1 VKKVFNT
8 LTKRNEKENLAKLS
22 EQFNHLLVA
31 PFNLRESL
39 EQLIQKEMENAQAG
53 KKAYMILKLNSL
65 EDKKIIRKLYDAS
78 NAGVKITIIVR
89 GICCLIPG
97 VKGLSKPA
105 GGGIKIISIVDRFLE
120 HARVFIFHNG
130 GDEKYFISSA
140 DLMTRN
146 LSRRIEVCF
155 PIYNNEIKKEIREII
170 NIQLKD
176 GTKARIINK
185 SQNNPY
191 RKLKSK
197 KKIRAQ
203 YEIYDYLSGKN
214 QDISIHHETTG
225 RVTNSQPIK

>member
-1 VKKVFNT
+1 
-8 LTKRNEKENLAKLS
+8 
-22 EQFNHLLVA
+22 
-31 PFNLRESL
+31 
-39 EQLIQKEMENAQAG
+39 MENALAG

-97 VKGLSKPA
+97 VKGLSEN
-105 GGGIKIISIVDRFLE
+105 IKIISIIDRFLE

-130 GDEKYFISSA
+130 GEEKYFISSA

-155 PIYNNEIKKEIREII
+155 PVYNNEIKKEIGDII

-214 QDISIHHETTG
+214 QEARIVSLEE
-225 RVTNSQPIK
+225 V